1 MSVIWLSVCR
11 LFPSLLSLL
20 LSRISQPVISL
31 LFIDLNGIPET
42 PAENCLIENLMG
54 KTDKLIRMTD
64 VKGFTLKNIT
74 IQSKDSTVLI
84 DDGRN
89 ILFEQVHFQI
99 PGGKVKIKTQ
109 GDLAK
114 EPQFVRCLMKEY

>member
-1 MSVIWLSVCR
+1 M
-11 LFPSLLSLL
+11 
-20 LSRISQPVISL
+20 

-54 KTDKLIRMTD
+54 RTDKLIRMTD

>member
-11 LFPSLLSLL
+11 LFPSLLRLL

-74 IQSKDSTVLI
+74 IQSKASTVLI

-109 GDLAK
+109 GD
-114 EPQFVRCLMKEY
+114 

>member
-1 MSVIWLSVCR
+1 
-11 LFPSLLSLL
+11 
-20 LSRISQPVISL
+20 
-31 LFIDLNGIPET
+31 
-42 PAENCLIENLMG
+42 MG

-74 IQSKDSTVLI
+74 IQSKDS
-84 DDGRN
+84 N

>member
-1 MSVIWLSVCR
+1 
-11 LFPSLLSLL
+11 
-20 LSRISQPVISL
+20 
-31 LFIDLNGIPET
+31 
-42 PAENCLIENLMG
+42 MG

-74 IQSKDSTVLI
+74 IHSKYSTVLI

-114 EPQFVRCLMKEY
+114 EPQFVRCLMNYIHKKIKDEKVLCIFAYNYSM

>member
-1 MSVIWLSVCR
+1 MNLAGIAFWWDMLGEEKHVGDLAKR
-11 LFPSLLSLL
+11 LPALPVTPLTPS
-20 LSRISQPVISL
+20 
-31 LFIDLNGIPET
+31 F
-42 PAENCLIENLMG
+42 
-54 KTDKLIRMTD
+54 
-64 VKGFTLKNIT
+64 KNIAARD
-74 IQSKDSTVLI
+74 II

>member
-1 MSVIWLSVCR
+1 
-11 LFPSLLSLL
+11 
-20 LSRISQPVISL
+20 
-31 LFIDLNGIPET
+31 
-42 PAENCLIENLMG
+42 MG

-89 ILFEQVHFQI
+89 ILFEQVQ
-99 PGGKVKIKTQ
+99 IKTQ